1 MFYPATPPLV
11 VSETDI
17 EAALTHLQSLPY
29 RNVMPD
35 AWDRKHLLN
44 MLGEAIGK
52 KPKVGQCVNVA
63 PGVFGIIKPF
73 GVDLSA
79 LHGKPSPADGR
90 LQVWLAIRQ
99 CGTDPTRI
107 TEI

>member
-1 MFYPATPPLV
+1 MFSSINLV

-17 EAALTHLQSLPY
+17 EAALLHLRNLPY
-29 RNVMPD
+29 QKSMPM
-35 AWDRKHLLN
+35 AWDRKHLLD
-44 MLGEAIGK
+44 MLRESIGK
-52 KPKVGQCVNVA
+52 KPKVGQCINVA

-73 GVDLSA
+73 GVDLAKTTSSFK
-79 LHGKPSPADGR
+79 GSEGR

-107 TEI
+107 TEL

>member
-1 MFYPATPPLV
+1 MFSSATPPPLV

-17 EAALTHLQSLPY
+17 EAALTHLQSLLY

-35 AWDRKHLLN
+35 AWERKHLLN
-44 MLGEAIGK
+44 MLSEAIGK
-52 KPKVGQCVNVA
+52 NPKVGQCVNVA

-73 GVDLSA
+73 GVDLLRTES
-79 LHGKPSPADGR
+79 SPDGR

-99 CGTDPTRI
+99 CGTDLTRI
-107 TEI
+107 TEV